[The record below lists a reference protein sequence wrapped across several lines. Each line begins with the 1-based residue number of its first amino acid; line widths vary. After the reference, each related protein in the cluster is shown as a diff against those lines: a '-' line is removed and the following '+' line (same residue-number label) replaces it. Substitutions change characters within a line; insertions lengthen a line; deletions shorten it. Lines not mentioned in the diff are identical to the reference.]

1 MAATR
6 CSHWTVRLV
15 IRCLFNCEV
24 KPGVALDSIAAH
36 AAPGIFGYVKA
47 FLGVVEPQ
55 MRKALHLHML
65 IQILGFSHPEDLFR
79 DDFLPDVFRRLW
91 YYVASICFRS
101 TESFADYLRAPCCN
115 VGVGEGATVEHEQEA
130 TRHDWHRAVP

>member
-1 MAATR
+1 MATR
-6 CSHWTVRLV
+6 CFHWTVRLV

-24 KPGVALDSIAAH
+24 KPGAALDSIAAH
-36 AAPGIFGYVKA
+36 ETPGIFGYVRA

-55 MRKALHLHML
+55 MRKALHIHML

-91 YYVASICFRS
+91 YYVASISFRS
-101 TESFADYLRAPCCN
+101 TEAFADYLRAP
-115 VGVGEGATVEHEQEA
+115 AAMQA
-130 TRHDWHRAVP
+130 